1 MNNKNQNEE
10 LSKKIFEVEPVKKK
24 KSALIEWAEREI
36 EIACKRENP
45 NRKNNEWDCG
55 CACYESALKALKSL
69 AKDGHSGFSIS
80 ITKNIL
86 NRLIDRK
93 PLTPINGDE
102 DEWNFIHENKEKKYL
117 CYQNKRMSSLFKDV
131 YDDGTIKYSDNNR
144 IIMVDVDNP
153 KSSWHN
159 GFVQKIAEEYIG
171 EIEMP
176 YMPMEKPY
184 VVYCEEFL
192 TDEKN
197 GDFDT
202 IGILY
207 YIDPIKNETHT
218 ICRYFKESEHEFVE
232 ISEDEYKQRYLMHE
246 KRLEKIAKEQKM
258 IDEKNK
264 KDDLIIGEGKRCGK
278 NFLIEKALKEGEI
291 FNLGLKTGISEVKRQ
306 PYGGKKDD
314 Q

>member
-1 MNNKNQNEE
+1 MNNNNQIKKI
-10 LSKKIFEVEPVKKK
+10 SKKNFEVEPAKKE
-24 KSALIEWAEREI
+24 KSPLIEWAEREI

-45 NRKNNEWDCG
+45 NRKNGGWDYG

-69 AKDGHSGFSIS
+69 AKDGHSGFSIQ

-86 NRLIDRK
+86 NRLIDWK

-102 DEWNFIHENKEKKYL
+102 DEWNFLWYNEKDKYS
-117 CYQNKRMSSLFKDV
+117 CYQNKRMSSLFKDI

-159 GFVQKIAEEYIG
+159 GFVQKTAEEYIG

-207 YIDPIKNETHT
+207 YLEPGKNEKYK
-218 ICRYFKESEHEFVE
+218 IDRYFKENENSFIE
-232 ISEDEYKQRYLMHE
+232 ISYEEYLKRYEAHE
-246 KRLEKIAKEQKM
+246 KRLEKIAEEQK
-258 IDEKNK
+258 N
-264 KDDLIIGEGKRCGK
+264 
-278 NFLIEKALKEGEI
+278 
-291 FNLGLKTGISEVKRQ
+291 
-306 PYGGKKDD
+306 D